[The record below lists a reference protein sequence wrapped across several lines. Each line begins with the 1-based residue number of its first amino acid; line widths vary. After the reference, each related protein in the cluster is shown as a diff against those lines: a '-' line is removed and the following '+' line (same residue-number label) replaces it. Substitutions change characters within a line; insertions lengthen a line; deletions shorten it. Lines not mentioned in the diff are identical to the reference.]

1 MKEKIKTEG
10 GLLNSVTIIILIH
23 YPYVSKGLFI
33 SPFPL
38 MTEYIIFIFTE
49 VFLKSLIIS
58 SSLGQLISKKKYSK
72 KGRKENKTLTK
83 IFYQDSEIV
92 ELRKS
97 SVTSAG

>member
-58 SSLGQLISKKKYSK
+58 SSLGQLISKKNTVRKVEK
-72 KGRKENKTLTK
+72 KTRH
-83 IFYQDSEIV
+83 
-92 ELRKS
+92 
-97 SVTSAG
+97 